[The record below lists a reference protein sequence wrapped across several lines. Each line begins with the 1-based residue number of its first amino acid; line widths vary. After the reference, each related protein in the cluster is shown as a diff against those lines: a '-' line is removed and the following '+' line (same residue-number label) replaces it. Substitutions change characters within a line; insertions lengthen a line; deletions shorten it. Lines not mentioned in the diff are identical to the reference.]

1 MSKEI
6 LFFSSPWCGPCRQM
20 KSMLNESTQ
29 AEMNMK
35 IIDISIDMDKATEY
49 HVMNVPTFVVLEN
62 GKEVSRKIGATTI
75 DALKQM

>member
-20 KSMLNESTQ
+20 KKMLNESIQ

-35 IIDISIDMDKATEY
+35 IIDISIDMDKATQY
-49 HVMNVPTFVVLEN
+49 QVMNVPTFVVLEN
-62 GKEVSRKIGATTI
+62 GKEISRKIGATTI

>member
-20 KSMLNESTQ
+20 KNMLNESIQ
-29 AEMNMK
+29 AEINMK
-35 IIDISIDMDKATEY
+35 IIDISVDMNKATEY
-49 HVMNVPTFVVLEN
+49 QVMNVPTFVVLEN